1 MNESNRY
8 DNINTEIQIQ
18 TRIHVQPH
26 VLNDENER
34 ALVTCERACQ
44 TAVSSFPDIED
55 SVFYSLLEFIPYK
68 DIDNN
73 AVRILDLPRKHRL
86 QFKLPEVSED
96 SEDTSSS
103 TSTLSYTDTQKKAS
117 PKKALKQLKFSTGS
131 SSSEDVL
138 ITTTTTATTENNT
151 QTSLTV
157 VPHVLEENEVAK
169 ILENAFAQVEAKISI
184 ESDTTTET
192 VGEVTSATETDILS
206 EIAAKIRAL
215 NESDETECKHY
226 IICTNH
232 ESGSCTCSCNRD
244 TEKFD
249 TENPCTLCSCN
260 SWDLSS
266 IKYALPCRVACEEKH
281 TQTCLQEFLIYTSIQ
296 VQTNY
301 SESSEKSISLEE
313 SKDEPAEGSGIS
325 HSKAVSSAEREVIRL
340 AMINSLH

>member
-26 VLNDENER
+26 VLNNENER

-68 DIDNN
+68 DIDSN

-86 QFKLPEVSED
+86 QFKLPEVSEE
-96 SEDTSSS
+96 SEDTSST
-103 TSTLSYTDTQKKAS
+103 TSTLSNSDIQKKAS

-138 ITTTTTATTENNT
+138 ITTTTIPTTESDT

-157 VPHVLEENEVAK
+157 VPHVLEENEVAR
-169 ILENAFAQVEAKISI
+169 ILENAFAQVEAKISL

-192 VGEVTSATETDILS
+192 VAELTSETEADILS

-215 NESDETECKHY
+215 NDSNATECKHY

-232 ESGSCTCSCNRD
+232 ESGSCTCNCNRD
-244 TEKFD
+244 TDKFD
-249 TENPCTLCSCN
+249 SENPCTLCSCN
-260 SWDLSS
+260 SWELSS
-266 IKYALPCRVACEEKH
+266 IKSALPYIACEEKH
-281 TQTCLQEFLIYTSIQ
+281 TQTCLQEFVIYTSIQ

-313 SKDEPAEGSGIS
+313 RKDEPAEGSGIN